1 MMEEKYVK
9 VNGAKAFLLAAR
21 PKTLSGAAVP
31 VMIGVAF
38 AIHDMGWGQFVTPTG
53 ATWLS
58 CPIVPALLCF
68 LFAFAMQVDAN
79 FVNDYFDY
87 VRGGDDRATRLG
99 PRRACAEG
107 WITLPAMRIAL
118 VITTAIAC
126 LLGLPLVAY
135 GGWEMILVGL
145 ACVVF
150 CFLYTTLFAQ
160 HGLGD
165 VLVLVFFGIIP
176 VSLTYYVTLSG
187 INQIIPL
194 QVFFSSI
201 ACGVI
206 IDTLLVVNN
215 YRDIDNDRQTGK
227 NTLIVRIGQHGGEYL
242 YVYLGLLGALM
253 IVNTI
258 LYDSSGLLPYLYLGL
273 AFLPYAILHYK
284 AYNRM
289 KAIGKGRELNQ
300 VLAMTARNILVFGVT
315 SALAILFIA

>member
-1 MMEEKYVK
+1 MEKSHVRL
-9 VNGAKAFLLAAR
+9 NGAKAFLLAAR

-31 VMIGVAF
+31 VMIGIAF
-38 AIHDMGWGQFVTPTG
+38 AIHDMGWKQFVSPTDG
-53 ATWLS
+53 TWLS
-58 CPIVPALLCF
+58 CPIVPALLCL

-87 VRGGDDRATRLG
+87 VRGNDDRATRLG
-99 PRRACAEG
+99 PPRACAEG
-107 WITLPAMRIAL
+107 WVTLPAMRVAL
-118 VITTAIAC
+118 VVTTAIAC

-176 VSLTYYVTLSG
+176 VCLTYFVVQSG
-187 INQIIPL
+187 INQTIPL
-194 QVFFSSI
+194 QVLFSSI

-227 NTLIVRIGQHGGEYL
+227 KTLIVRIGQHGGEYL
-242 YVYLGLLGALM
+242 YNCLGLLGALM
-253 IVNTI
+253 MVNTI
-258 LYDSSGLLPYLYLGL
+258 LYESSGLLSYLYLGL

-300 VLAMTARNILVFGVT
+300 VLGMTARNILVFGIT

>member
-1 MMEEKYVK
+1 MEKSHVRL
-9 VNGAKAFLLAAR
+9 NGAKAFLLAAR

-31 VMIGVAF
+31 VMIGIAF
-38 AIHDMGWGQFVTPTG
+38 AIHDMGWKQFVSPTDG
-53 ATWLS
+53 TWLS
-58 CPIVPALLCF
+58 CPIVPALLCL

-87 VRGGDDRATRLG
+87 VRGNDDRATRLG
-99 PRRACAEG
+99 PPRACAEG
-107 WITLPAMRIAL
+107 WVTLPAMRVAL
-118 VITTAIAC
+118 VVTTAIAC

-165 VLVLVFFGIIP
+165 VLVLVFFGIVP
-176 VSLTYYVTLSG
+176 VCLTYFVVQSG
-187 INQIIPL
+187 INQTIPL
-194 QVFFSSI
+194 QVLFSSI

-227 NTLIVRIGQHGGEYL
+227 KTLIVRIGQHGGEYL
-242 YVYLGLLGALM
+242 YNCLGLLGALM
-253 IVNTI
+253 MVNTI
-258 LYDSSGLLPYLYLGL
+258 LYESSGLLSYLYLGL

-300 VLAMTARNILVFGVT
+300 VLGMTARNILVFGIT

>member
-1 MMEEKYVK
+1 MEKSHVRL
-9 VNGAKAFLLAAR
+9 NGAKAFLLAAR

-31 VMIGVAF
+31 VMIGIAF
-38 AIHDMGWGQFVTPTG
+38 VIHDMGWKQFVSPTDG
-53 ATWLS
+53 TWLS
-58 CPIVPALLCF
+58 CPIVPALLCL

-87 VRGGDDRATRLG
+87 VRGNDDRATRLG
-99 PRRACAEG
+99 PPRACAEG
-107 WITLPAMRIAL
+107 WVTLPAMRVAL
-118 VITTAIAC
+118 VVTTVIAC

-176 VSLTYYVTLSG
+176 VCLTYFVVQSG
-187 INQIIPL
+187 VNQTIPL
-194 QVFFSSI
+194 QVFFSSM
-201 ACGVI
+201 ACGVV

-215 YRDIDNDRQTGK
+215 YRDIDNDRQAGK
-227 NTLIVRIGQHGGEYL
+227 KTLIVRIGQHGGEHL
-242 YVYLGLLGALM
+242 YVCLGLLGALM
-253 IVNTI
+253 MVNTI
-258 LYDSSGLLPYLYLGL
+258 LYESSGLPSYLYLGL

-300 VLAMTARNILVFGVT
+300 VLGMTARNILVFGIT

>member
-1 MMEEKYVK
+1 MEKSHVRL
-9 VNGAKAFLLAAR
+9 NGAKAFLLAAR

-31 VMIGVAF
+31 VMIGIAF
-38 AIHDMGWGQFVTPTG
+38 AIHDMGWKQFVSPTDG
-53 ATWLS
+53 TWLS
-58 CPIVPALLCF
+58 CPIVPALLCL

-87 VRGGDDRATRLG
+87 VRGNDDRATRLG
-99 PRRACAEG
+99 PPRACAEG
-107 WITLPAMRIAL
+107 WVTLPAMRVAL
-118 VITTAIAC
+118 VVTTAIAC

-165 VLVLVFFGIIP
+165 VLVLVFFGIVP
-176 VSLTYYVTLSG
+176 VCLTYFVVQSEV
-187 INQIIPL
+187 NQTIPL
-194 QVFFSSI
+194 QVFFSSM
-201 ACGVI
+201 ACGVV

-215 YRDIDNDRQTGK
+215 YRDIDNDRQAGK
-227 NTLIVRIGQHGGEYL
+227 KTLIVRIGQHGGEHL
-242 YVYLGLLGALM
+242 YNCLGLLGALM
-253 IVNTI
+253 MVNTI
-258 LYDSSGLLPYLYLGL
+258 LYESSGLLSYLYLGL

-300 VLAMTARNILVFGVT
+300 VLGMTARNILVFGIT